1 MHNEN
6 YISKFSE
13 TIYNLERREYWIVQ
27 SPAMQSG
34 WWVSLAYKELNA
46 GLLIGSTHQ
55 LKNAGADQ

>member
-1 MHNEN
+1 MEGVLDSAGTGN
-6 YISKFSE
+6 
-13 TIYNLERREYWIVQ
+13 
-27 SPAMQSG
+27 ASG